1 MISDQEGLPSP
12 QPSPSPSPPLAARGV
27 GVGRRRR
34 RSISCWVLSLGFAV
48 ALSVVILDQWL
59 LLYHFE
65 FHNHLATD
73 HPDSN
78 NAVLL
83 VVGHQNRTTNA
94 GYFSETSR
102 VAAAAED
109 DQILHHPNHNH
120 PNNHAA
126 TSSVSSSRL
135 PLHRNISRMVAK
147 TQNAIRRRRRNN
159 HNNLNLNHNINN
171 KRNKPQP
178 QSAQRPRHNQPLKQQ
193 QPPPPPNQTSPRP
206 RRIPNVL
213 LAGAQKAGTTAVA
226 EYLQRAEFA
235 NHICWAQ
242 PQHGLAYTA
251 KEPHFFDHNHTFE
264 QGGLDYY
271 QRIYSHCQ
279 NHHRILLDA
288 TPNYFTFLQRIYDF
302 YRHLGLV
309 DDLKVIFIVREPM
322 ARELSWFHHL
332 EYHAICNYTHE
343 PTPDYV
349 ARDIYRHYDHYLHH
363 DNGTTTVVQTEE
375 TKEGGDSPFLSTSPP
390 PPPPLWTFAE
400 YLNQT
405 VLPRLAL
412 ETESESNV
420 GLYVLWLRQ
429 WFALLDRRRQIWV
442 VHYDQVLHN
451 QTLFL
456 DQLHAFL
463 NLPLGSSFD
472 DNNNNDN
479 APTSPNRRNR
489 RRPQSPQSQPQR
501 RPPRYWL
508 PRSNQQHAPDED
520 TPSCAVQEALY
531 RYFEPYNEQLYHLLD
546 QSPGGGPASVETRP
560 FARFQFQCHESKKKK
575 KKTKTKT
582 N

>member
-1 MISDQEGLPSP
+1 MISEQVGLPSP
-12 QPSPSPSPPLAARGV
+12 QPSPSPPPWAARG
-27 GVGRRRR
+27 GRQRRRR
-34 RSISCWVLSLGFAV
+34 LFLCWFLSMGFAV

-65 FHNHLATD
+65 FLHNNHYLATND
-73 HPDSN
+73 QQQQQQQQQQQHHPQDN
-78 NAVLL
+78 TVLRL
-83 VVGHQNRTTNA
+83 RLVGHQNRTTNA
-94 GYFSETSR
+94 NP
-102 VAAAAED
+102 
-109 DQILHHPNHNH
+109 PN
-120 PNNHAA
+120 
-126 TSSVSSSRL
+126 SVSSSSQL
-135 PLHRNISRMVAK
+135 PLHSNSSSKMVVAK
-147 TQNAIRRRRRNN
+147 TQNAIRRRRRRRNN
-159 HNNLNLNHNINN
+159 HHPNRRNNNNNHHINNINN
-171 KRNKPQP
+171 KNKRHKPQS
-178 QSAQRPRHNQPLKQQ
+178 QSAQRPRHKQQ
-193 QPPPPPNQTSPRP
+193 QQQQSPFHQTPSRP

-279 NHHRILLDA
+279 NHHPILLDA
-288 TPNYFTFLQRIYDF
+288 TPNYFTFPQRIHDF
-302 YRHLGLV
+302 YRNLGLV
-309 DDLKVIFIVREPM
+309 DELKVIFIVREPM

-349 ARDIYRHYDHYLHH
+349 ARDIYRHYERYLHH

-375 TKEGGDSPFLSTSPP
+375 TKEGGDSPFLSTSPPP

-489 RRPQSPQSQPQR
+489 RRRPQSPQSQPQR
-501 RPPRYWL
+501 RSPRYWL

-546 QSPGGGPASVETRP
+546 QSPGGPASVETRP

-575 KKTKTKT
+575 KTKTKT